1 MEGLFYAIE
10 REEYT
15 KIHLLRFYENSEY
28 VIAKTVTGNDQ
39 NYIKKE
45 LKNFRMEGFDV
56 IGEPEYT
63 FCGAF
68 MDSGSS
74 ISFKVENQLADSSE
88 SWVYKDVLTFKGS
101 ILDENTLQL
110 KQISKRTGFEVERT
124 YKRASEEEILSEII

>member
-101 ILDENTLQL
+101 ILDENTLLL
-110 KQISKRTGFEVERT
+110 KQISKRTSFEVERT
-124 YKRASEEEILSEII
+124 YKRASEEEILSEI